1 MIRYELLVEV
11 NGYEGTNGLSTINI
25 INGGYGWSV
34 GNTFSIGTGG
44 AIGTVTG
51 TTASGGSG
59 FRLEIMSVDGSG
71 GITGTNLTS
80 GGAGYTAGAY
90 FLVDGGTGSYGQIL
104 TVNGSGSV
112 LTWSIIIPGSG
123 YTLGD
128 VDFGYITPSVTSATI
143 LITGSG
149 YTTSTYTTS
158 GVGFSLTVSAGV
170 FNNFS
175 NAYLDT
181 YDDIG
186 ISLNFNIADLND
198 ISSKNSS
205 YSKTITLPDTKL
217 NRATFQYIFG
227 LNSDSTFDATKKS
240 KAWVLRDTVIV
251 FEGYI
256 QLTSITYDRNMG
268 KNEYEVVIYA
278 DNDTLFKTIGE
289 KYLTELDLNQYDHFY
304 QPSSIVNSWNG
315 DYTTGYYYPL
325 MDYAYPLDYSLV
337 SASGSGTT
345 SSLSVYNFS
354 PAAYLKPVMD
364 QIFIEA
370 GYSYTSNFFNSDFYK
385 NLIIPFSNKVLTQTP
400 VVSAITIGAS
410 GSVLNINPSSTQS
423 TTMVDNSFPTTY
435 KWGNWYC
442 NVETYDPNNLYNVA
456 TYSYIHNIPSTTV
469 TDYTQTFTF
478 NIDFRIT
485 SNVSTGTP
493 WYDANDTLL
502 LVVKRNVDSA
512 GLTVSGWTNT
522 PTLSQITP
530 PSGGG
535 WPAIQFGGLDYYIIA
550 DGSGYIA
557 PGISYSAGGG
567 TISGYPSWKVTG
579 QITSDILHATTK
591 LRFGEE
597 VKFFFMRNGSPA
609 FSNPGTYL
617 RSTSTIQSFIYA
629 TGSNILIQGNKIDMA
644 ASLPANV
651 KQKDLLGSLMKMF
664 NLYMEPD
671 KMNRNNFIIEPRDD
685 YYRTYQTIKD
695 WSDKL
700 DRTEPIKSQITSDTQ
715 ARTNIFSYKQDKD
728 IYNES
733 YFNNTHKVFG
743 EYKYEIDND
752 FITGENNIEPII
764 SPTLIDLLPG
774 STEIYLPII
783 ANMNNGNYSRPEGMN
798 IRILYRKKK
807 TLSTEHLYFNGTN
820 YSYYPYAGPFDDA
833 LNPTVS
839 LNFGQVSSFYDNFN
853 DTIHNLFYDY
863 WQNNMTEISD
873 KNSRILTVSF
883 YLTPLDINQFR
894 FSDLIFF
901 TIDGNDGYY
910 RVNKIMDYDPSTN
923 GITKVELVK
932 ALDYNIPTT
941 NAYIPEVSPPISIAT
956 SFRPLVGVINLSTS
970 NIIDS
975 AASGVIVAG
984 RGNNVTGSMNIVV
997 GDGNN
1002 VTGTNNFITGDSHNT
1017 TGTNNFITGDS
1028 HNTDG
1033 TGNIVLG
1040 GKQHN
1045 VTGGGN
1051 TIIGSGS
1058 GITVTDNIMAL
1069 TSLNELDLYVGTT
1082 TFSNITT
1089 TTLTAP
1095 TGIVLQTG
1103 GQPASGNFMVEI
1115 TNNNGV
1121 ENYRFVTFNAS
1132 ISVLTS
1138 TTSATPYTINFT
1150 TLFGTKQATAYIRTT
1165 TRGVNQATGAGHKN
1179 WYVREQ
1185 EHFVFWNGSTLNTAP
1200 SVTDNVLFT
1209 GSGVDWTA
1217 TTGGSIT
1224 GYNIAVSTTALIMTI
1239 KNNGP
1244 EASTVN
1250 MKWSF
1255 DLEIKY
1261 TLADT

>member
-1 MIRYELLVEV
+1 MTRYELLVEI
-11 NGYEGTNGLSTINI
+11 NGYEGVNGLSTVNI
-25 INGGYGWSV
+25 VTGGYGWSV

-90 FLVDGGTGSYGQIL
+90 FLVDGGSGSYGQII

-112 LTWSIIIPGSG
+112 LTWGIITAGSG

-128 VDFGYITPSVTSATI
+128 IDFCYITPSVTSATI
-143 LITGSG
+143 VISGSG
-149 YTTSTYTTS
+149 YTLGTTYTTS
-158 GVGFSLTVSAGV
+158 GSGFLLTVSGLT
-170 FNNFS
+170 FNNIS
-175 NAYLDT
+175 SAYLDT
-181 YDDIG
+181 YDDEG

-240 KAWVLRDTVIV
+240 KAWILRDTVIV

-256 QLTSITYDRNMG
+256 QLTSITYDRNLG

-304 QPSSIVNSWNG
+304 QPSSIVNSWNS
-315 DYTTGYYYPL
+315 DYTNGYYYPL

-400 VVSAITIGAS
+400 VVSTITIGAS
-410 GSVLNINPSSTQS
+410 GSVLKINPSSTQS

-442 NVETYDPNNLYNVA
+442 NIETYDPNNLYNIA
-456 TYSYIHNIPSTTV
+456 TYSYIHNISSTTV

-478 NIDFRIT
+478 DVDFRIT

-535 WPAIQFGGLDYYIIA
+535 WPAIQFGGLDYFIIA
-550 DGSGYIA
+550 DGSGYVA

-579 QITSDILHATTK
+579 KITSDILHATTK

-685 YYRTYQTIKD
+685 YYRRYQTIKD

-752 FITGENNIEPII
+752 FITGENSIEPII

-783 ANMNNGNYSRPEGMN
+783 SNMNNGNYSRPEGMN

-839 LNFGQVSSFYDNFN
+839 LNFGQVSSFYDGFN

-873 KNSRILTVSF
+873 KNSRILTVGF
-883 YLTPLDINQFR
+883 YLTPLDINQFN

-984 RGNNVTGSMNIVV
+984 RGNNVTGAGSRNALVIGDNHIVSDQARNVVILGGNGVSVTASNTVYAQDVNISNSVINRV
-997 GDGNN
+997 LLVNEGISFNGPFTSGASSLLVANTVRNVRDQITFDWWFDGITTTAAG
-1002 VTGTNNFITGDSHNT
+1002 VTFSFTFLSNT
-1017 TGTNNFITGDS
+1017 TGTT
-1028 HNTDG
+1028 
-1033 TGNIVLG
+1033 IVLG
-1040 GKQHN
+1040 IPGNSPFELN
-1045 VTGGGN
+1045 VKNEVLRTSTGLITPGFHSAQSRVTVTKKVGLTSSVALVSTSSMILLDFTQDLPISYTITGGAAGD
-1051 TIIGSGS
+1051 TIQQQSYSQEYKG
-1058 GITVTDNIMAL
+1058 
-1069 TSLNELDLYVGTT
+1069 
-1082 TFSNITT
+1082 
-1089 TTLTAP
+1089 AP
-1095 TGIVLQTG
+1095 I
-1103 GQPASGNFMVEI
+1103 P
-1115 TNNNGV
+1115 
-1121 ENYRFVTFNAS
+1121 
-1132 ISVLTS
+1132 
-1138 TTSATPYTINFT
+1138 
-1150 TLFGTKQATAYIRTT
+1150 
-1165 TRGVNQATGAGHKN
+1165 
-1179 WYVREQ
+1179 
-1185 EHFVFWNGSTLNTAP
+1185 
-1200 SVTDNVLFT
+1200 
-1209 GSGVDWTA
+1209 
-1217 TTGGSIT
+1217 
-1224 GYNIAVSTTALIMTI
+1224 
-1239 KNNGP
+1239 
-1244 EASTVN
+1244 
-1250 MKWSF
+1250 
-1255 DLEIKY
+1255 
-1261 TLADT
+1261 